1 MTQPIQA
8 LNILGTSKN
17 TGNTATA
24 PANTPEGPVDDT
36 IHQVVIVGSGPAGY
50 TAAIYAA
57 RAEMNPIV
65 IAGALDAGG
74 ALMTTTDVEN
84 YPGFADGIQGPEL
97 MNTMQEQAERFG
109 AEVLYEDAVDLQI
122 EGPVKT
128 VTLDDGTV
136 YRAKSLIISTG
147 SAYRKL
153 DIDGESRLSGK
164 GVSWCATCDGF
175 FFKDQDIVVI
185 GGGDSAV
192 EEATFLTR
200 FGKNVTL
207 IHRRDELRA
216 SKIMA
221 RRAEA
226 DTKLQF
232 QWNSEVVR
240 INGTDKVESVTL
252 RDTLTGEEHDLATS
266 AVFEAIGHLP
276 RTELL
281 QGKLE
286 LDDQGYIEVQG
297 RSTYTSVPGVFAAGD
312 VVDHTYRQAITA
324 AGTGCQAAL
333 DAERWLTDQAAL
345 TAADVDEPMTTAAEA
360 IPTDESNPISGTD
373 ESVAVSITAGN

>member
-8 LNILGTSKN
+8 LNILGTSATPAEPK
-17 TGNTATA
+17 TA
-24 PANTPEGPVDDT
+24 PVAAGEQAGP
-36 IHQVVIVGSGPAGY
+36 IHEVIIVGSGPAGY
-50 TAAIYAA
+50 TAAIYTA
-57 RAEMNPIV
+57 RAEMKPLV

-84 YPGFADGIQGPEL
+84 FPGFPSGIQGPEL
-97 MNTMQEQAERFG
+97 MTQMQEQAERFG
-109 AEVLYEDAVDLQI
+109 AEVIYDDAVELEL
-122 EGPVKT
+122 EGEVKQ
-128 VTLDDGTV
+128 VTLADGTV
-136 YRAKSLIISTG
+136 HRARALILTTG

-153 DIDGESRLSGK
+153 GVEGEEELSGK

-175 FFKDQDIVVI
+175 FFKDQDIIVV

-200 FGKNVTL
+200 FGKSVTL
-207 IHRRDELRA
+207 VHRRDELRA

-226 DTKLQF
+226 DPKLQIL
-232 QWNSEVVR
+232 WNTEIAR
-240 INGTDKVESVTL
+240 INGTDSVQSVTL
-252 RDTLTGEEHDLATS
+252 RDTVTGEEREHPTS

-276 RTELL
+276 RTDLVR
-281 QGKLE
+281 GKLE
-286 LDDQGYIEVQG
+286 LDDEGYIVCQG
-297 RSTYTSVPGVFAAGD
+297 RGTYTSVPGVFAAGD

-333 DAERWLTDQAAL
+333 DAERWLADQDAEDSAEAQG
-345 TAADVDEPMTTAAEA
+345 TAAPQA
-360 IPTDESNPISGTD
+360 
-373 ESVAVSITAGN
+373 

>member
-8 LNILGTSKN
+8 LNILGTS
-17 TGNTATA
+17 ATPAPTSA
-24 PANTPEGPVDDT
+24 PAADPAEGPV
-36 IHQVVIVGSGPAGY
+36 HEVVIVGSGPAGY
-50 TAAIYAA
+50 TAAIYTA
-57 RAEMNPIV
+57 RAEMKPIV

-84 YPGFADGIQGPEL
+84 FPGFPAGIQGPEL
-97 MNTMQEQAERFG
+97 MAAMQEQAERFG
-109 AEVLYEDAVDLQI
+109 AEIVYDDAVDLQL
-122 EGPVKT
+122 EGDVKT
-128 VTLDDGTV
+128 ITLDDGTV
-136 YRAKSLIISTG
+136 YRARTVILSTG
-147 SAYRKL
+147 SAYKEL
-153 DIDGESRLSGK
+153 GVTGEKELSGK

-175 FFKDQDIVVI
+175 FFKDQDIVVV

-200 FGKNVTL
+200 FGKTVTL
-207 IHRRDELRA
+207 VHRRGELRA

-226 DTKLQF
+226 DPKLSF
-232 QWNSEVVR
+232 AWNSEIVS

-252 RDTLTGEEHDLATS
+252 RDTETGVERVLATG

-276 RTELL
+276 RTDLL
-281 QGKLE
+281 RGKLE
-286 LDDQGYIEVQG
+286 LDDQGYIVCQG

-324 AGTGCQAAL
+324 AGSGCQAAL
-333 DAERWLTDQAAL
+333 DAERWLADQDAAAS
-345 TAADVDEPMTTAAEA
+345 TSNAPAAAE
-360 IPTDESNPISGTD
+360 
-373 ESVAVSITAGN
+373 SVVG